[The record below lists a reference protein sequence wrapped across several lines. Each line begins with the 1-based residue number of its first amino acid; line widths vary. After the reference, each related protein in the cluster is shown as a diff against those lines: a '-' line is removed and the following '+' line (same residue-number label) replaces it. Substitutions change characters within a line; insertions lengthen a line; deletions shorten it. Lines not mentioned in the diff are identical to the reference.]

1 MPDKQPI
8 SSNQDSDLAKESS
21 ASNDAALLDL
31 KDSTADK
38 EDETL
43 LPQPL
48 PEELEAVLEALLF
61 ATTTPLSVAR
71 LSELT
76 SGVDKDEI
84 LGALNGLRETYANSQ
99 RGLMLNEVAGGFQ
112 LATKAEYADWILALL
127 KHRRKNPL
135 SPALIETLSIVAYKQ
150 PIVKAEIEAIRG
162 VDSGGVLRSLLDAGL
177 VEVVGYKEVLGRPSL
192 YGTTETFLKTFG
204 LKNLEDLP
212 SLSQMKELFKAP
224 MKKTAEG
231 NQAPEDSEA
240 NPSPPDPEISAQHA
254 ADFKQTTEINPTS
267 E

>member
-1 MPDKQPI
+1 MPDNQSETSPKGNKTSDDAEAVEQPI
-8 SSNQDSDLAKESS
+8 EGDSLD
-21 ASNDAALLDL
+21 ASP
-31 KDSTADK
+31 SQ
-38 EDETL
+38 DETA

-61 ATTTPLSVAR
+61 ATTSPLSVAR

-76 SGVDKDEI
+76 SGVDEAEI
-84 LGALNGLRETYANSQ
+84 IGALNGLRETYANSQ
-99 RGLMLNEVAGGFQ
+99 RGLMLSEVSGGFQ
-112 LATKAEYADWILALL
+112 LSTKPDYADWILALL

-135 SPALIETLSIVAYKQ
+135 SPALIETLSIIAYKQ
-150 PIVKAEIEAIRG
+150 PLVKAEIEAIRG

-224 MKKTAEG
+224 LKT
-231 NQAPEDSEA
+231 PEQPVQQE
-240 NPSPPDPEISAQHA
+240 NSPPADDATQSSAQKPNTPPA
-254 ADFKQTTEINPTS
+254 TQD
-267 E
+267 